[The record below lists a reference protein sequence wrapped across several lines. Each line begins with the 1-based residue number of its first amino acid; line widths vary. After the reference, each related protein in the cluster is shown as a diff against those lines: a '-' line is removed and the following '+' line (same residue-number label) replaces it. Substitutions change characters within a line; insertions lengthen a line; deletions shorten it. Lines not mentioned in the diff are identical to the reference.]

1 MALSML
7 IVGQMLLE
15 QDFENNVAVKLTYF
29 LIFFL
34 SNDTNRLKGGGFA
47 VIRMVSF

>member
-15 QDFENNVAVKLTYF
+15 QDFENNVGVKPAYF
-29 LIFFL
+29 LIFL
-34 SNDTNRLKGGGFA
+34 LLNDTNRLKLDQFTL
-47 VIRMVSF
+47 ILMILF